1 MPPPEQDFATLDNTS
16 DADADADAVSE
27 DPASI
32 LIAHSLE
39 VSHAVYTAP
48 NNRSTNVASDGSV
61 SLNTEATHSLASS
74 RATPLQQTAMEEYIE
89 SPSPE
94 KWRILVQTMAD
105 EKRRLKSSSSSSSR
119 RRNKHSPR
127 RSAASYGA
135 DDRSHDNDD
144 PLLFSS
150 VEIPNIPCNT
160 SRNALAVIEEDS
172 NDALTML
179 SPQKSAA
186 ECEKLELIAALDDE
200 GFYEEGDTE
209 AEDLEDTLDRTAPFN
224 TSNAEDEEVGA
235 DVINRYIQG
244 YEGDYRAS
252 LTTSEIAADYSEIED
267 VGEDDILMPTDIE
280 EGSALA
286 PTSQRPAENESAS
299 DSVYRA
305 VQFVAYDNED
315 ENATEDIDIIVERE
329 TPEDEE
335 IVTPMSVEDII
346 ADLNALTGIDSSVE
360 VQQQLLITTPLVS
373 SESTSTNSDTSIYA
387 RESQPDGVWDQFPNA
402 TINQTVMIVPPNN
415 NHAGAITPSVD
426 MADEEKSRNVS
437 PEPVHDNDIA
447 IQNEKGDTLTNHRW
461 KRYIVWGLVI
471 CFAIA
476 FAVVASLSSI
486 GNSNNSENTSSL
498 KVDLPSYPPSTFHA
512 PSGSLSSHPSIP
524 PSTSPPPSTYLS
536 SLPWQQFGQAAVGEA
551 TDDWM
556 GWSTA
561 LSSDGMVMAIGAPGS
576 FDLDD
581 RPGYVKV
588 YRRDIDGSSWEQLGS
603 KMEGVN
609 DGDLFGQSLA
619 LSSDGKVLAIGAP
632 GYFERSDRPG
642 YVQVYYLEEDI
653 GADSLR
659 WMQLGQDVPGK
670 YDGDM
675 SGISVAL
682 STDGVVLGVGA
693 NGNNSGR
700 VRVYRRDGTEFSS
713 SWKQLGQDIEGEAVN
728 DNSGKSIDL
737 SADGK
742 ILAIGAPFNS
752 GNNGNQLGHVRVY
765 HMDMNKDG
773 SSWIQLGQ
781 DIDGEATG
789 DWSGRSVSLAADGNT
804 LAIGAN
810 GNDGNGN
817 SAGHVK
823 VYRLE
828 GDYVDDSI
836 WKRLG
841 QDIDG
846 EAADDQSGVQLAL
859 SADGTTLAIGA
870 NGNDGNGIS
879 SGHVKVY
886 CIEDDAMDSRWKRFG
901 HGIDGEAAGDNSG
914 FSVSLSA
921 DGKTVAIGSPWYSK
935 TNGDKMG
942 QVRVFDIE
950 Y

>member
-1 MPPPEQDFATLDNTS
+1 MPPLEQDFATATLGIT
-16 DADADADAVSE
+16 ADADADAVSE

-39 VSHAVYTAP
+39 VSHAAYTAP
-48 NNRSTNVASDGSV
+48 NNGSTNAASDGSASV
-61 SLNTEATHSLASS
+61 NTEATHSLASS

-94 KWRILVQTMAD
+94 KWQVLVQTMAD
-105 EKRRLKSSSSSSSR
+105 EKRRLKSSSSSSSS
-119 RRNKHSPR
+119 RRNNHSPR
-127 RSAASYGA
+127 RSAAPYGV

-150 VEIPNIPCNT
+150 VEIPNIPRST
-160 SRNALAVIEEDS
+160 SRGALAVIKEYSD
-172 NDALTML
+172 DTLTMP
-179 SPQKSAA
+179 STQTAAA
-186 ECEKLELIAALDDE
+186 ECEELELIAALDEE

-209 AEDLEDTLDRTAPFN
+209 AEELEDTIDRTVPFN
-224 TSNAEDEEVGA
+224 ISHAENEEIDA
-235 DVINRYIQG
+235 DVINSDIQVH
-244 YEGDYRAS
+244 EGDYKSS
-252 LTTSEIAADYSEIED
+252 LNKSQTAADYCEMED
-267 VGEDDILMPTDIE
+267 VEEDDVLILTDIE
-280 EGSALA
+280 EGNTLV
-286 PTSQRPAENESAS
+286 PTSQTPAENEGAS
-299 DSVYRA
+299 DSIYRA
-305 VQFVAYDNED
+305 VQFVAYNNED
-315 ENATEDIDIIVERE
+315 ENATEEIEIIVESE

-335 IVTPMSVEDII
+335 IVAPVPVEDII
-346 ADLNALTGIDSSVE
+346 ADLNALMGINSSVE
-360 VQQQLLITTPLVS
+360 VQQQPLITHPLVS
-373 SESTSTNSDTSIYA
+373 SESSSTNGVAPIYV
-387 RESQPDGVWDQFPNA
+387 RESRSDGVWDKRPNA
-402 TINQTVMIVPPNN
+402 TINQTVMAVPPKN
-415 NHAGAITPSVD
+415 NHAGTSTSSVD
-426 MADEEKSRNVS
+426 MADEAKSRNVS
-437 PEPVHDNDIA
+437 SGPVHDNDVA
-447 IQNEKGDTLTNHRW
+447 IQNEKDHTLTKHRW
-461 KRYIVWGLVI
+461 KQYIVWGLLF
-471 CFAIA
+471 CLAIV
-476 FAVVASLSSI
+476 FTVWISLSSI
-486 GNSNNSENTSSL
+486 GNSKNSENNSSL
-498 KVDLPSYPPSTFHA
+498 RVDLPSCPPSTFHA
-512 PSGSLSSHPSIP
+512 PSGSPSSHPSIP
-524 PSTSPPPSTYLS
+524 PSTSPPPSTFLS

-556 GWSTA
+556 GWSTT
-561 LSSDGMVMAIGAPGS
+561 LSSDGMTMAVGTPGS
-576 FDLDD
+576 FNLDD

-588 YRRDIDGSSWEQLGS
+588 YRRDIDGSIWEQLGS
-603 KMEGVN
+603 NMEGVN

-619 LSSDGKVLAIGAP
+619 LSSDGKFLAIGAP
-632 GYFERSDRPG
+632 GYFERRDRPG
-642 YVQVYYLEEDI
+642 YVQVYYLEKDI

-659 WMQLGQDVPGK
+659 WTQLGQDILGE

-682 STDGVVLGVGA
+682 STDGVVLAVGA

-700 VRVYRRDGTEFSS
+700 VRVYRRDGTRFGS
-713 SWKQLGQDIEGEAVN
+713 SWKKLGQDIEGEAVN

-752 GNNGNQLGHVRVY
+752 GNNGKQLGHVRVY
-765 HMDMNKDG
+765 HIDMNKDG
-773 SSWIQLGQ
+773 PSWMQLGQ
-781 DIDGEATG
+781 DIDGEAAG
-789 DWSGRSVSLAADGNT
+789 DWSGRSVSLAADGNI

-828 GDYVDDSI
+828 EDYVDDLI

-846 EAADDQSGVQLAL
+846 EAAGDQSGVQLAL

-879 SGHVKVY
+879 SGHVQVY
-886 CIEDDAMDSRWKRFG
+886 YREDNTMGSGWKRLG

-935 TNGDKMG
+935 TNGDKTG
-942 QVRVFDIE
+942 QVKVFDIE